1 MENLATENNDP
12 TPAPTQ
18 NMHHQMQMPQLN
30 PQTFQNTENFQN
42 QSTQPQQ
49 QVPSQVMPQQTQ
61 SNPQCQPGQQCQV
74 PTQVIENLEVNETKE
89 GFFSKNK
96 KMIICGVLV
105 ALIVGYYL
113 YKKKSGVK
121 SSPATQPI
129 AQAPAVGQ
137 PTPVPSSSVQPVAA
151 SSS

>member
-42 QSTQPQQ
+42 QPTQPQQ

-74 PTQVIENLEVNETKE
+74 PTQVIENLEVTETKE

-121 SSPATQPI
+121 STPATQPV
-129 AQAPAVGQ
+129 AQTPGLVQSTPA
-137 PTPVPSSSVQPVAA
+137 PSSSVQQTVA